1 MSEEPSYYAPAHLIE
16 SYDFFCPIVEVGI
29 VIQENGEDAI
39 LPNWGEVIVPVNELI
54 QNAGFLVLEIGSVE
68 NELTVET
75 AAKAVYESL
84 SALFSAC
91 HDIVD
96 YVRIRTAVELN
107 EFLKLYRCNLSHI
120 IIIGHGGMDGI
131 HFLDRRGPVRGNELA
146 GLFGVDSHTNKI
158 QIISLCCHSGCKE
171 NAKALSKGEGITEV
185 IAPDGAFDLRWSVH
199 FVLGY
204 FLSLF
209 LKGKSLEKAVYD
221 AALDTASTPMNIWVD
236 GETVY
241 SCSNEP

>member
-1 MSEEPSYYAPAHLIE
+1 MSDDPSYYAPAYLLDDYE
-16 SYDFFCPIVEVGI
+16 YFCPIVEVNP
-29 VIQENGEDAI
+29 VIQENGLDAV
-39 LPNWGEVIVPVNELI
+39 LPYWGEVSVPVGKLI

-68 NELTVET
+68 NEHTVET

-91 HDIVD
+91 HDIVE

-120 IIIGHGGMDGI
+120 IIIGHGGADGI
-131 HFLDRRGPVRGNELA
+131 HFLDRKSPVRGNELA
-146 GLFGVDSHTNKI
+146 GLLGADCHNNKI

-171 NAKALSKGEGITEV
+171 NARALSNAEGVTEV
-185 IAPDGAFDLRWSVH
+185 IAPEGTFDLRWSVH

-209 LKGKSLEKAVYD
+209 LKGRNLEQAVCD
-221 AALDTASTPMNIWVD
+221 AALDRTSTPMNVWVG

-241 SCSNEP
+241 SCSDKS